1 MSKEY
6 KNNEEQIARYMKAL
20 AHPARVAI
28 VRFLASQECCYFGD
42 IHEVL
47 PIAKATVSQHLTEL
61 KNSGL
66 IQGEIMPPKVKYCI
80 NNEAWSEASELIGAL
95 MVGVDSQKK
104 CCE

>member
-1 MSKEY
+1 MNKEY
-6 KNNEEQIARYMKAL
+6 KNNEEQIARYLKAL

-28 VRFLASQECCYFGD
+28 VRFLASRDCCYFGD

-80 NNEAWSEASELIGAL
+80 NKEAWSEAKELIGSL
-95 MVGVDSQKK
+95 MESVSKDKK
-104 CCE
+104 CCK